1 MMSKTKR
8 PGSQERIE
16 RRISAAGRLTLCVL
30 LLLLQIFT
38 TLALSAL
45 LQQRASYVY
54 GALELMGA
62 GFAIWIY
69 SRTGSPSYKLSW
81 MCLLLLVPVAVCAGS
96 LAFAALAG
104 LVLPL
109 GVKDSMAAA
118 SGLGWYSLA
127 PTLLAPYSLS
137 VSAVAFLSNVM
148 REIFAIITIPI
159 VAKYVGDVEC
169 ASLPGAAAMD
179 TVLPV
184 VVGATHERITI
195 YSFTSGVVLSLAVPL
210 LVPAIVALPF

>member
-1 MMSKTKR
+1 MARTKR

-69 SRTGSPSYKLSW
+69 SRSGSPSYKLSW
-81 MCLLLLVPVAVCAGS
+81 MCLLLLVPVAGVILFCLWG
-96 LAFAALAG
+96 G
-104 LVLPL
+104 LRQA
-109 GVKDSMAAA
+109 KD
-118 SGLGWYSLA
+118 
-127 PTLLAPYSLS
+127 LS
-137 VSAVAFLSNVM
+137 RM
-148 REIFAIITIPI
+148 
-159 VAKYVGDVEC
+159 K
-169 ASLPGAAAMD
+169 D
-179 TVLPV
+179 TMP
-184 VVGATHERITI
+184 
-195 YSFTSGVVLSLAVPL
+195 P
-210 LVPAIVALPF
+210 

>member
-1 MMSKTKR
+1 MARTKR

-69 SRTGSPSYKLSW
+69 SRSGSPSYKLSW
-81 MCLLLLVPVAVCAGS
+81 MCLLLLVPVAGVILFCLWGGLHQAKDLS
-96 LAFAALAG
+96 LKMVTMPPERGAIVQASEANFARLNRPRLSDAS
-104 LVLPL
+104 VRLP
-109 GVKDSMAAA
+109 
-118 SGLGWYSLA
+118 
-127 PTLLAPYSLS
+127 SLS
-137 VSAVAFLSNVM
+137 
-148 REIFAIITIPI
+148 
-159 VAKYVGDVEC
+159 
-169 ASLPGAAAMD
+169 
-179 TVLPV
+179 
-184 VVGATHERITI
+184 
-195 YSFTSGVVLSLAVPL
+195 
-210 LVPAIVALPF
+210 